1 MPCHNQIRDF
11 IREDKRLIMNNLH
24 PRCHFVELIAL
35 HTEDIETRRSNSYCV
50 GRGSQQRGEVPD
62 HQKRATI
69 WGYRAAQAPRQKE
82 ICMGYYTGNNRRRGG
97 TIESSAHAV
106 NLVTAEPRRNF
117 QVKARLPR
125 LHPHFEHYSTS
136 RQKEPPSSAFH
147 PYIYRWLRSLFIL
160 LLDFI
165 FRVYIRL
172 WHCSW
177 WKLVYGPPGFQSS
190 PWRDRRW

>member
-1 MPCHNQIRDF
+1 MNLPKFNIFFWHLFCLELELSRRPFQANGKLRFHAFTTVWVMPCHNQIRDF

-24 PRCHFVELIAL
+24 PRWHFVELIAL

-125 LHPHFEHYSTS
+125 LHPHFEH
-136 RQKEPPSSAFH
+136 
-147 PYIYRWLRSLFIL
+147 
-160 LLDFI
+160 
-165 FRVYIRL
+165 
-172 WHCSW
+172 
-177 WKLVYGPPGFQSS
+177 
-190 PWRDRRW
+190 